1 MEVIIKMSVNLQT
14 LETIKNKLEI
24 KNIYTEKKH
33 VKDVRKEMYVYL
45 FFW

>member
-14 LETIKNKLEI
+14 LETIKNKLK